1 VYHLVWMWPCLFWD
15 PQLAWQRVTR
25 FSLKPKSFD
34 MKIFWTNAVILIEK
48 TYNGILSQQFIIGI
62 FNATVFSDTPLFTL
76 HPLRDRLLNR
86 LH

>member
-1 VYHLVWMWPCLFWD
+1 
-15 PQLAWQRVTR
+15 
-25 FSLKPKSFD
+25 

-62 FNATVFSDTPLFTL
+62 FNATVFSDTPLFIL

-86 LH
+86 LHQN